1 MLPQLLRITL
11 ALSVLAAAC
20 TREAPR
26 PAPTERRPDIELK
39 SETVTV
45 EARVPRSA
53 TLDSLLRQQQVSA
66 DIVQSA
72 IEAARSVFNPRQLRS
87 DRPYR
92 LVRTFDG
99 LLREFEYQIDADK
112 FLRIVNAD
120 RARPEVID
128 AQVVP

>member
-11 ALSVLAAAC
+11 ALSVLAAAL

-53 TLDSLLRQQQVSA
+53 TLDSLLRQHRSPPT
-66 DIVQSA
+66 SCNPPSRLP
-72 IEAARSVFNPRQLRS
+72 AASSIPRQLRA

-99 LLREFEYQIDADK
+99 LLREFEYQIDADR
-112 FLRIVNAD
+112 FLRIIAT
-120 RARPEVID
+120 RS
-128 AQVVP
+128 

>member
-20 TREAPR
+20 TREAAR
-26 PAPTERRPDIELK
+26 SAPTERHPDIELK

-45 EARVPRSA
+45 EARVPRMA

-66 DIVQSA
+66 AIVQSA
-72 IEAARSVFNPRQLRS
+72 IEAARSVFNPRQLRT

-92 LVRTFDG
+92 LVSTFDG
-99 LLREFEYQIDADK
+99 LLREFEYQIDADR
-112 FLRIVNAD
+112 FLRIMANVRD
-120 RARPEVID
+120 RPSLLV
-128 AQVVP
+128 